1 MQLKEMFFL
10 KKRGRKKGEGWG
22 EKEIRAKEAHGNEEG
37 NATRGDGEK
46 GKERKKRSRVISY
59 LPGRRRR
66 CCQRSARP
74 PLSSMDPRDEKG
86 RRIWDSRIFMRRCF
100 KHRPPSL
107 RLPLSLPF

>member
-46 GKERKKRSRVISY
+46 GKREKK
-59 LPGRRRR
+59 G
-66 CCQRSARP
+66 AA
-74 PLSSMDPRDEKG
+74 
-86 RRIWDSRIFMRRCF
+86 
-100 KHRPPSL
+100 
-107 RLPLSLPF
+107 